1 MLYLLPQQ
9 WLSSMNLL
17 CWLLLIKVLLS
28 SSSLCFS
35 SMKFL
40 LDLTI
45 QSGLF
50 HNISFEPK
58 ICSSS
63 HEIGV
68 NLADTDGRGFL
79 VASFVL
85 RACGTSSDSTLSITD
100 ISGSVHTAFF
110 SCTAGNVSLSESTG
124 DSKLKTMFIDSCVKQ
139 ESKNSPTYSITMDFA
154 DLAERNDMFNSD
166 SCQHYLEKLD
176 LGCTFELL
184 FQACERSRDMSRA
197 APIPDV
203 HAHYLPFVD
212 VSTLGQPSMTDAV
225 RDLHQAY
232 EMPVNGGLEDNQH
245 SGRENSS
252 SSLPHELGRMD
263 DCKSDAIESDPAGR
277 MRLSACL
284 GILRAISIA
293 VGSPVRASEEV
304 ASYRYAAS
312 TNCT

>member
-28 SSSLCFS
+28 SSSLYFS

-85 RACGTSSDSTLSITD
+85 QACGTSSDSALT
-100 ISGSVHTAFF
+100 
-110 SCTAGNVSLSESTG
+110 
-124 DSKLKTMFIDSCVKQ
+124 
-139 ESKNSPTYSITMDFA
+139 
-154 DLAERNDMFNSD
+154 
-166 SCQHYLEKLD
+166 
-176 LGCTFELL
+176 
-184 FQACERSRDMSRA
+184 QAMHR
-197 APIPDV
+197 
-203 HAHYLPFVD
+203 H
-212 VSTLGQPSMTDAV
+212 
-225 RDLHQAY
+225 
-232 EMPVNGGLEDNQH
+232 
-245 SGRENSS
+245 
-252 SSLPHELGRMD
+252 
-263 DCKSDAIESDPAGR
+263 
-277 MRLSACL
+277 
-284 GILRAISIA
+284 
-293 VGSPVRASEEV
+293 
-304 ASYRYAAS
+304 
-312 TNCT
+312 